1 MIRYKNHILWPD
13 KIEKRHFVRFFLG
26 VVGVLFVV
34 RLLFPSVVT
43 RVARM
48 LSGERSE
55 VAVVD
60 TIMEQAR
67 LTDSVLL
74 APLYLHRDLMAGAN
88 GQKHKIYSVSSYK
101 DCFPDI
107 NPVQLATAQRLG
119 MDVIENREAAEHS
132 KDRLVYAGLNPYYNI
147 KTLYSSIPYL
157 VPRAQML
164 LERIARNFLDSQY
177 VKHIP
182 PSKLLVTSMTRTQ
195 EDVDK
200 LRRHNRNASEQS
212 CHCHGTT
219 FDISYLHYVPVQDP
233 DGPAVRPTR
242 NDTLKYVLSEVLN
255 DLRRQGTCYVK
266 YEAKQSCFHIT
277 VR

>member
-1 MIRYKNHILWPD
+1 MIRYKNYILWPD
-13 KIEKRHFVRFFLG
+13 KIGKRHFVRFFLG

-132 KDRLVYAGLNPYYNI
+132 KDRLVYAGLSPYYNI

-164 LERIARNFLDSQY
+164 LERIARNFLDSQFAGRN
-177 VKHIP
+177 V
-182 PSKLLVTSMTRTQ
+182 L
-195 EDVDK
+195 DV
-200 LRRHNRNASEQS
+200 LR
-212 CHCHGTT
+212 
-219 FDISYLHYVPVQDP
+219 I
-233 DGPAVRPTR
+233 
-242 NDTLKYVLSEVLN
+242 
-255 DLRRQGTCYVK
+255 
-266 YEAKQSCFHIT
+266 
-277 VR
+277 